1 MPGSQRTWPDQ
12 TAFHSSVKRQS
23 LERGRQSRT
32 HRASVDDIASVDD
45 AVRVDGA
52 SDVDA
57 RYPRNPHHGMKNGL
71 LVPLMTL
78 VASSLSPSDL
88 HAQTKEYTPL
98 HPTAADTIAK
108 ASIITQVLPSRS
120 VVFRVKAPDAHQ
132 VSVLVGF
139 SNPPTAMAPSYALK
153 KDNDGLWSVTVG
165 PLAPDLY
172 EVQFDVDGLMIADP
186 GSPLPK
192 PQRQVN
198 TSLLE
203 IPGDPPTF
211 IQTRDVPHGTIR
223 AETYHSKVLGTARP
237 LLVYTPPGYDQHPQ
251 ESYPVL
257 YLYHGYGD
265 TVYSWVTEG
274 RVQPILDNAI
284 ADGTTVPMLVVIP
297 DTHALD
303 PDQTPRTEVGHYL
316 NQNVQ
321 AEDRELFTDIIPF
334 VVAHY
339 RIKTDAKDRA
349 LAGLSMGGYQTVYT
363 GFVHPDQ
370 FSALGV
376 FSAGLLGLPDPLE
389 HALETPE
396 KITANIRY
404 LYVTTGS
411 KDPVTGPRT
420 KEFVARLD
428 ELKIPYSFE
437 QYPDQIHSMEVWRPS
452 LNKFIAKLFH

>member
-1 MPGSQRTWPDQ
+1 MKTGLLLPL
-12 TAFHSSVKRQS
+12 TAFA
-23 LERGRQSRT
+23 LG
-32 HRASVDDIASVDD
+32 
-45 AVRVDGA
+45 
-52 SDVDA
+52 
-57 RYPRNPHHGMKNGL
+57 
-71 LVPLMTL
+71 
-78 VASSLSPSDL
+78 SLSQSNFY
-88 HAQTKEYTPL
+88 AQTKEYTPL

-108 ASIITQVLPSRS
+108 ASIITQVLPDRS
-120 VVFRVKAPDAHQ
+120 VAFRLKAPDARQ

-139 SNPPTAMAPSYALK
+139 SNPPTAMAPSYELK
-153 KDNDGLWSVTVG
+153 KDNDGLWSATVG

-172 EVQFDVDGLMIADP
+172 EVQFNVDGLMIADP
-186 GSPLPK
+186 GSSMPK

-211 IQTRDVPHGTIR
+211 LETRDVPHGAIR
-223 AETYHSKVLGTARP
+223 AELYRSKVLNVNRP
-237 LLVYTPPGYDQHPQ
+237 LLVYTPPGYDQRPQ

-257 YLYHGYGD
+257 FLYHGYGD

-274 RVQPILDNAI
+274 RVQQIVDNAI
-284 ADGTTVPMLVVIP
+284 ADGRAVPMVVVIP

-303 PDQTPRTEVGHYL
+303 PDHVPRTQVGHYL
-316 NQNVQ
+316 NENVQ
-321 AEDRELFTDIIPF
+321 AEDRELFEDIIPF
-334 VVAHY
+334 VTAHY
-339 RIKTDAKDRA
+339 RVKTDAKDRA

-376 FSAGLLGLPDPLE
+376 FSAGILGEPQPLE
-389 HALETPE
+389 QALQTPG
-396 KITANIRY
+396 KITADIHY

-420 KEFVARLD
+420 KEFIERLD
-428 ELKIPYSFE
+428 QLKIPYSFE

>member
-1 MPGSQRTWPDQ
+1 MTRCT
-12 TAFHSSVKRQS
+12 S
-23 LERGRQSRT
+23 L
-32 HRASVDDIASVDD
+32 VF
-45 AVRVDGA
+45 
-52 SDVDA
+52 
-57 RYPRNPHHGMKNGL
+57 L
-71 LVPLMTL
+71 LAALAL
-78 VASSLSPSDL
+78 SSLYQSQLYAQAKEYSPS
-88 HAQTKEYTPL
+88 
-98 HPTAADTIAK
+98 HPTAADTIPK
-108 ASIITQVLPSRS
+108 ASLISQVLPDRS
-120 VVFRVKAPDAHQ
+120 VIFRLKAPDAHQ

-139 SNPPTAMAPSYALK
+139 SNPPTAMAPSYQLK
-153 KDNDGLWSVTVG
+153 KDNDGLWSTTVG

-186 GSPLPK
+186 GSPMPK

-211 IQTRDVPHGTIR
+211 LDTRDVPHGTIR
-223 AETYHSKVLGTARP
+223 TEVYRSKVLNVNRP
-237 LLVYTPPGYDQHPQ
+237 LLVYTPPGYDQRPQ

-274 RVQPILDNAI
+274 RVQQILDNAI
-284 ADGTTVPMLVVIP
+284 ADGRAVPMIVVIP

-303 PDQTPRTEVGHYL
+303 PDQIPRTEVGHYL
-316 NQNVQ
+316 DENVQ

-334 VVAHY
+334 VTEHY
-339 RIKTDAKDRA
+339 RLRTDAKDRA
-349 LAGLSMGGYQTVYT
+349 VAGLSMGGYQTVYT

-370 FSALGV
+370 FCALGV
-376 FSAGLLGLPDPLE
+376 FSAGILGQPELLE
-389 HALETPE
+389 HTLQTPE
-396 KITANIRY
+396 KIAANIKY

-428 ELKIPYSFE
+428 QLKIPYSFE

-452 LNKFIAKLFH
+452 LNKFVTKLFR

>member
-1 MPGSQRTWPDQ
+1 MKCLFSIAL
-12 TAFHSSVKRQS
+12 TA
-23 LERGRQSRT
+23 L
-32 HRASVDDIASVDD
+32 A
-45 AVRVDGA
+45 
-52 SDVDA
+52 
-57 RYPRNPHHGMKNGL
+57 
-71 LVPLMTL
+71 
-78 VASSLSPSDL
+78 LSPFPQSNLD
-88 HAQTKEYTPL
+88 AQTKEYTPL

-108 ASIITQVLPSRS
+108 ASIITQVLPDRS
-120 VVFRVKAPDAHQ
+120 VAFRLKAPDAHQ

-139 SNPPTAMAPSYALK
+139 SNPPTAMAPSYELK
-153 KDNDGLWSVTVG
+153 KDNDGLWSATVG

-172 EVQFDVDGLMIADP
+172 EVQFNVDGLMIADP
-186 GSPLPK
+186 GSSMPK

-211 IQTRDVPHGTIR
+211 LETRDVPHGAIR
-223 AETYHSKVLGTARP
+223 AEVYHSKVLNINRP
-237 LLVYTPPGYDQHPQ
+237 LLVYTPPGYDQRPQ

-257 YLYHGYGD
+257 FLYHGYGD

-274 RVQPILDNAI
+274 RVQQILDNAI
-284 ADGTTVPMLVVIP
+284 ADGRAVPMVVVIP

-303 PDQTPRTEVGHYL
+303 PDQVPRTQVGHYL
-316 NQNVQ
+316 NENVQ
-321 AEDRELFTDIIPF
+321 AEDRELFEDITPF
-334 VVAHY
+334 VTAHY
-339 RIKTDAKDRA
+339 RVKTDATDRA

-376 FSAGLLGLPDPLE
+376 FSAGILGEPQPLE
-389 HALETPE
+389 QALQTPE
-396 KITANIRY
+396 KITADIHY
-404 LYVTTGS
+404 LYVTIGS

-420 KEFVARLD
+420 REFVERLD
-428 ELKIPYSFE
+428 QLKIPYSFE

>member
-1 MPGSQRTWPDQ
+1 
-12 TAFHSSVKRQS
+12 
-23 LERGRQSRT
+23 
-32 HRASVDDIASVDD
+32 
-45 AVRVDGA
+45 
-52 SDVDA
+52 
-57 RYPRNPHHGMKNGL
+57 MKNGSL
-71 LVPLMTL
+71 LPLIVL
-78 VASSLSPSDL
+78 ALSSLFQRDL
-88 HAQTKEYTPL
+88 YAQSKEYTPL

-108 ASIITQVLPSRS
+108 ASIITQVLPNRS
-120 VVFRVKAPDAHQ
+120 VVFRLKAPDAHQ

-139 SNPPTAMAPSYALK
+139 SNPPTTMAPSYPLK
-153 KDNDGLWSVTVG
+153 KDNDGLWSATIG

-172 EVQFDVDGLMIADP
+172 EVQFNVDGLMIADP
-186 GSPLPK
+186 GSPMPK

-211 IQTRDVPHGTIR
+211 LQTRDVPHGTIR
-223 AETYHSKVLGTARP
+223 AEVYPSKVLAETRP
-237 LLVYTPPGYDQHPQ
+237 LLVYTPPGYDQHSQ

-257 YLYHGYGD
+257 FLYHGYGD

-274 RVQPILDNAI
+274 RVQQILDNAI
-284 ADGTTVPMLVVIP
+284 ADGRAVPMVVVIP

-303 PDQTPRTEVGHYL
+303 SDQVPRTQVGHYL
-316 NQNVQ
+316 NENVQ
-321 AEDRELFTDIIPF
+321 AEDRELFEDIIPF
-334 VVAHY
+334 VTAHY
-339 RIKTDAKDRA
+339 RIRTDAKDRA

-376 FSAGLLGLPDPLE
+376 FSAGILGDPQPLE
-389 HALETPE
+389 QALQTPD
-396 KITANIRY
+396 KITGNIRY

-420 KEFVARLD
+420 KEFVERLD
-428 ELKIPYSFE
+428 QLKIPYSFE

-452 LNKFIAKLFH
+452 LNKFIAKLFR

>member
-1 MPGSQRTWPDQ
+1 MKICSLLPLIVFALSPLSQR
-12 TAFHSSVKRQS
+12 
-23 LERGRQSRT
+23 
-32 HRASVDDIASVDD
+32 
-45 AVRVDGA
+45 
-52 SDVDA
+52 
-57 RYPRNPHHGMKNGL
+57 
-71 LVPLMTL
+71 
-78 VASSLSPSDL
+78 DL
-88 HAQTKEYTPL
+88 YAQTKEYTPL

-108 ASIITQVLPSRS
+108 ASIITQVLPDRS
-120 VVFRVKAPDAHQ
+120 VAFRLKAPDAQQ

-139 SNPPTAMAPSYALK
+139 SNPPTAMAPSYQLK
-153 KDNDGLWSVTVG
+153 KGDDGLWSATVG

-172 EVQFDVDGLMIADP
+172 EVQFNVDGLMIADP
-186 GSPLPK
+186 GSSMPK

-211 IQTRDVPHGTIR
+211 LDTRDVPHGAIR
-223 AETYHSKVLGTARP
+223 AEVYRSKVLNETRP
-237 LLVYTPPGYDQHPQ
+237 LLVYTPPGYDQRPQ

-257 YLYHGYGD
+257 FLYHGYGD

-274 RVQPILDNAI
+274 GVQQILDNAI
-284 ADGTTVPMLVVIP
+284 ADGRAVPMVVVIP

-303 PDQTPRTEVGHYL
+303 ADQVPRTQVGHYL
-316 NQNVQ
+316 NENVQ
-321 AEDRELFTDIIPF
+321 AEDRELFEDIIPF
-334 VVAHY
+334 VTGHY
-339 RIKTDAKDRA
+339 RIRTEAKDRA

-376 FSAGLLGLPDPLE
+376 FSAGILGEPQPLE
-389 HALETPE
+389 QALQTPE
-396 KITANIRY
+396 KITADIHY

-420 KEFVARLD
+420 KEFIERLD
-428 ELKIPYSFE
+428 QLKIPYAFE

-452 LNKFIAKLFH
+452 LNKFVAKLFH

>member
-1 MPGSQRTWPDQ
+1 MKTASLLPLIVLALGSLSQR
-12 TAFHSSVKRQS
+12 
-23 LERGRQSRT
+23 
-32 HRASVDDIASVDD
+32 
-45 AVRVDGA
+45 
-52 SDVDA
+52 
-57 RYPRNPHHGMKNGL
+57 
-71 LVPLMTL
+71 
-78 VASSLSPSDL
+78 DL
-88 HAQTKEYTPL
+88 YAQTKEYTPL

-108 ASIITQVLPSRS
+108 ASIITEVLPSRS
-120 VVFRVKAPDAHQ
+120 VTFRLKAPDARQ

-139 SNPPTAMAPSYALK
+139 SNPPAAMAPSYQLK
-153 KDNDGLWSVTVG
+153 KDNDGLWSATVG

-172 EVQFDVDGLMIADP
+172 EVQFNVDGLVIADP
-186 GSPLPK
+186 GSSMPK

-211 IQTRDVPHGTIR
+211 LDTRDVAHGAIR
-223 AETYHSKVLGTARP
+223 AEVYRSKVLNVTRP
-237 LLVYTPPGYDQHPQ
+237 LLVYTPPGYDQRPQ

-257 YLYHGYGD
+257 FLYHGYGD

-274 RVQPILDNAI
+274 RVQQILDNAI
-284 ADGTTVPMLVVIP
+284 ADGRAVPMVVVVP

-303 PDQTPRTEVGHYL
+303 PDQTPRTGVGHYL
-316 NQNVQ
+316 NENVQ
-321 AEDRELFTDIIPF
+321 AEDRELFEDIIPF
-334 VVAHY
+334 VTAHY
-339 RIKTDAKDRA
+339 RVKTDPKDRA

-376 FSAGLLGLPDPLE
+376 FSAGIMGEPQPLE
-389 HALETPE
+389 QALQTPD

-420 KEFVARLD
+420 KEFIERLD
-428 ELKIPYSFE
+428 QLKIPYAFE

-452 LNKFIAKLFH
+452 LNKFIAKLFR